1 MAYDGKIMRRAS
13 QRFEEDRR
21 RRQEEFRLRTEAVYR
36 REPRLREV
44 QRELN
49 ATMSKLI
56 AGALRQGTDPRPAI
70 EGLKNRNLSLQ
81 EERASLLRGLGL
93 PPDYLEEKPSCP
105 LCGDTG
111 RRGEAVCRCLRRY
124 YAQEQQRELSRMLDL
139 GSQSFDTF
147 SLDW

>member
-81 EERASLLRGLGL
+81 EERASLLKGLGL

-111 RRGEAVCRCLRRY
+111 RRCAAVSGATMLR
-124 YAQEQQRELSRMLDL
+124 SSS
-139 GSQSFDTF
+139 GS
-147 SLDW
+147 